1 LGLLKSL
8 RRGLRRRLIVF
19 MSEFPFSVTIKP
31 TRADDEIQSVTCVGL
46 LRSVGGRQQV
56 YDGLWGGRPVA
67 LKFFGDRFKAEYRM
81 SREWRALEMLRERG
95 LSCPAPLLR
104 GRSDRLGWA
113 VVTEKISDAEDLREV
128 WQSTSNTKDRLELL
142 GRVGRE
148 LAKQHSK
155 GVLQRDLHLGS
166 FLVQDKKLFALEL
179 ANVRFLSAQVDKKG
193 AINQLALLGS
203 SVAGMD
209 ANMLAE
215 LYKEYA
221 QMRSWEFSSSDM
233 AVLTKGLAAYET
245 RRIRRM
251 LRECR
256 RTNKGYQVIKK
267 RGYYGVT
274 ARTFLERKDIGD
286 LIREIDGLMHTG
298 QVLKD
303 DHTCSVSRAKF
314 RDKEIVIKKYNHK
327 GLWHSLRHTIKRSRA
342 RRNWLHAH
350 RLKML
355 NIATPSALG
364 FVERWKWGL
373 VWNSYLLTTYVEGK
387 ELRDFLRDESI
398 AEKRFAEITG
408 RVKQLLDR
416 LEKHRIAH
424 GDLKDTNI
432 LITESGAV
440 LIDLDAMRAYRWG
453 WTFGIRRRR
462 DIARL
467 KRNVPPTSWK
477 YESWHQEAV

>member
-1 LGLLKSL
+1 
-8 RRGLRRRLIVF
+8 

-31 TRADDEIQSVTCVGL
+31 TRADDEVQSVKCVGL

-67 LKFFGDRFKAEYRM
+67 LKIFGDSFKAEYRM
-81 SREWRALEMLRERG
+81 NQQWRGLKLLQERG
-95 LSCPAPLLR
+95 LNCPTPLLK
-104 GRSDRLGWA
+104 GHSDRLGWA
-113 VVTEKISDAEDLREV
+113 VVTEKISDAKDLREV
-128 WQSTSNTKDRLELL
+128 WDSTSDTSDRLQLL
-142 GRVGRE
+142 RQVGRV

-155 GVLQRDLHLGS
+155 GVLQRGLNLGS
-166 FLVQDKKLFALEL
+166 FTVCDKKLFALEP
-179 ANVRFLSAQVDKKG
+179 AQMRFSSRQVDRRR
-193 AINQLALLGS
+193 AISQLALLGS

-215 LYKEYA
+215 LCKEYA
-221 QMRSWEFSSSDM
+221 RMRSWEFSSSDM

-251 LRECR
+251 LTECR
-256 RTNKGYQVIKK
+256 RTNTGYQVIKK

-274 ARTFLERKDIGD
+274 ARTFLERKDVD
-286 LIREIDGLMHTG
+286 ELIREIDGLMHAG

-303 DHTCSVSRAKF
+303 DDTCSVSRANF
-314 RDKEIVIKKYNHK
+314 RDKEIVIKRYNHK
-327 GLWHSLRHTIKRSRA
+327 GVWHSLRHTIKRSRA
-342 RRNWLHAH
+342 RRSWLHAH

-355 NIATPSALG
+355 NIATPIALAY
-364 FVERWKWGL
+364 VERQRWGL

-398 AEKRFAEITG
+398 AEKHFAEITG
-408 RVKQLLDR
+408 QVKQLLDK
-416 LEKHRIAH
+416 LEKHQIAH

-453 WTFGIRRRR
+453 WTFRIRRRR
-462 DIARL
+462 DVARL
-467 KRNVPPTSWK
+467 KRNVPATSRK